1 MATGTN
7 AYNYGQAP
15 IAQKP
20 QIQAG
25 NPQAVPPA
33 QKPMPQEQL
42 STWDLVQQNKQQFSQ
57 TPGGLYGNIGG
68 TSSTGLSPHSNVQ
81 VIGAGGKV
89 SGGGSPQPTFR
100 PGQQPE
106 IPINQEYIDNA
117 YAAALR
123 QMEPQMQQQ
132 QREIEGK
139 LVARGLTP
147 GTAAYQQEMDR
158 MSRSQN
164 DMLQSAAYGA
174 QQVGLGAQNQA
185 YQQQYGY
192 DQLANQLQQAQIG
205 AAAQRAAAAAS
216 ANASKYGAGLRH
228 ELGMAQLGEQGRQ
241 FDISDI
247 YRTQGQDQQFLL
259 GLGNL
264 LNQSAGMGINQFNAQ
279 NNANNMWYQQ
289 AGQMANNAPGV
300 MFNPQ
305 MDYTSNQIG
314 ANQNRVNAIGQD
326 NAMMAQFA
334 GGALGMFS
342 DMRLKENIK
351 PVGKENGVNMYEF
364 EYKDKT
370 HGAGRY
376 RGVMAQEV
384 RHDYPDAVITGLDG
398 HMRVDYSQ
406 LPVDMTL
413 ISEVTA

>member
-20 QIQAG
+20 QIQSG
-25 NPQAVPPA
+25 NPQSVPPA

-81 VIGAGGKV
+81 VIGAGGQV
-89 SGGGSPQPTFR
+89 SGGGSPQPTFT
-100 PGQQPE
+100 PGQRPE
-106 IPINQEYIDNA
+106 IPVNQEYIDNA
-117 YAAALR
+117 YASALR

-132 QREIEGK
+132 QRAIEGK

-185 YQQQYGY
+185 YQQQFGY

-216 ANASKYGAGLRH
+216 ANASRYGAGLRH
-228 ELGMAQLGEQGRQ
+228 ELGLAQLGEQGRQ
-241 FDISDI
+241 FDVSDI
-247 YRTQGQDQQFLL
+247 FRTQGQDQQFLL

-279 NNANNMWYQQ
+279 NNANNMWYGQGSSMMNRAPGMGYGGGVDMTGNVMN
-289 AGQMANNAPGV
+289 AGQAQYNAV
-300 MFNPQ
+300 Q
-305 MDYTSNQIG
+305 Q
-314 ANQNRVNAIGQD
+314 GQG
-326 NAMMAQFA
+326 NAMGLI
-334 GGALGMFS
+334 GGALSMFS

-351 PVGKENGVNMYEF
+351 PVGTESGINMYEF
-364 EYKDKT
+364 EYKDKS
-370 HGAGRY
+370 HGTGRY

-384 RHDYPDAVITGLDG
+384 RHDYPDAVITGTDG
-398 HMRVDYSQ
+398 HLRVDYSQ

-413 ISEVTA
+413 LDEVEA